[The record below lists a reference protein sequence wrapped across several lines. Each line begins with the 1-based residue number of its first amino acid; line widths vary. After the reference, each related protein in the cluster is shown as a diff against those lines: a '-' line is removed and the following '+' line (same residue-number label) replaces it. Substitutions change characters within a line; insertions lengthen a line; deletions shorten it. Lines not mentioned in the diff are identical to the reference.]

1 MVVIN
6 CAYTEQINPAGATP
20 VLTRDQVWNGL
31 QRKIRKAQD
40 FVPIITGC
48 DVLEESENEVTRE
61 AHFKERPGYP
71 AHSVKEV
78 CKSYFPTR
86 VDFWQPNGA
95 LITNTVSYGPSLEE
109 GDMNMTYTFEW
120 RHEDVK
126 EGSEEHKKVAKY
138 SIEGAKMAV
147 HNSIE
152 AMRKMAGAGELD

>member
-40 FVPIITGC
+40 FVPIITGR
-48 DVLEESENEVTRE
+48 DVLEEKENEVTRE

-86 VDFWQPNGA
+86 VCVWHVGRD
-95 LITNTVSYGPSLEE
+95 
-109 GDMNMTYTFEW
+109 
-120 RHEDVK
+120 
-126 EGSEEHKKVAKY
+126 
-138 SIEGAKMAV
+138 IEGAKMAV

-152 AMRKMAGAGELD
+152 AMRKMAAAGELD